1 MKNVM
6 EENAY
11 YYALN
16 AKKKKKKAEMKG
28 WDWSLI
34 HSDKELPRW
43 HSGKEPFSNSEVAGD
58 EEGSVSVLEDPL
70 EEEVTTH
77 SRTFAWE
84 IPWTEEPGGLH
95 GFAKRTIRL
104 SIHSYSDNS
113 EVSLRQNLDQ
123 NLKKNE

>member
-1 MKNVM
+1 MVKNLSPILKLQETRRVQF
-6 EENAY
+6 
-11 YYALN
+11 LV
-16 AKKKKKKAEMKG
+16 
-28 WDWSLI
+28 
-34 HSDKELPRW
+34 P
-43 HSGKEPFSNSEVAGD
+43 
-58 EEGSVSVLEDPL
+58 EDPL
-70 EEEVTTH
+70 EEEITTH
-77 SRTFAWE
+77 SSTLAWE

>member
-58 EEGSVSVLEDPL
+58 EEGSVSGFGR
-70 EEEVTTH
+70 
-77 SRTFAWE
+77 S
-84 IPWTEEPGGLH
+84 PGGRSHNPLQDFCLGNPMDRGAWWAPWVCKEDYTTEH
-95 GFAKRTIRL
+95 PFIL
-104 SIHSYSDNS
+104 
-113 EVSLRQNLDQ
+113 
-123 NLKKNE
+123 